1 MYLQRPTASQYT
13 PETIAAIQ
21 AAIAGK
27 EQILWDTEQAII
39 AAITNDTGLSLL
51 QKATEITRSMNRF
64 ISSAQGMYAATNPYP
79 VFGDMSYAQMQQFP
93 YVMEN
98 GMYASNTMGN
108 MMPSSNPM
116 RAHDYS
122 FNIPATETEAG
133 KEYTVIFS
141 GDVFNKYKGIYVFSG
156 GEHLFEFKLVIVAD
170 SHAELDGVGIAI
182 ISTGNNWTGE
192 FKDELFNAVM
202 GALDQTGET
211 DKYSYTVRK
220 TPMPGMDPD
229 TTSDVLYIDLA
240 NNDDPL
246 EVESFSDLLK
256 GNIAEAV
263 PYELLF
269 REVVG

>member
-1 MYLQRPTASQYT
+1 MYLQRPVAPQYT
-13 PETIAAIQ
+13 PETIAAIKQ
-21 AAIAGK
+21 AIAGK

-39 AAITNDTGLSLL
+39 AAINIDTSLTLL
-51 QKATEITRSMNRF
+51 QKASEVSRSMNRF
-64 ISSAQGMYAATNPYP
+64 ISSAQGMSTATNPFP
-79 VFGDMSYAQMQQFP
+79 VFGDMAYA
-93 YVMEN
+93 
-98 GMYASNTMGN
+98 
-108 MMPSSNPM
+108 
-116 RAHDYS
+116 HS
-122 FNIPATETEAG
+122 FTTPVTETEPG
-133 KEYTVIFS
+133 KEYSLIFP
-141 GDVFNKYKGIYVFSG
+141 GDVFNKYKGIDVFSG

-269 REVVG
+269 REVN